1 MRIGYSI
8 GFPFPSVHGWILHQ
22 LSSVAEAVRHH
33 ARANSLFSTVPGVL
47 FDGIGHALG
56 RGIHHPC
63 SLPTPGSLGWTSS
76 LLCTPWNPGFV
87 STDTQ
92 NGFKSCR
99 LIRGLVLDHGAR
111 HPDMKKRVEDA
122 FVLTC
127 NVSLEYEKTWVHS
140 KCSCPKDFSLK
151 VCLNTNQDCEGERW
165 CPFCSPFGGKKNLWE
180 RQSFTVLFILL
191 CDHRKIES
199 PSFLGYNL
207 IFWSKHFNT
216 LQSSPASSVC
226 LIFWSGKALN

>member
-1 MRIGYSI
+1 MLFFSWGLWLDDALGWHLLNTKQHLIDEDWIFHRISI
-8 GFPFPSVHGWILHQ
+8 SLSAWMNSAPAFLSSWGSQTPCQSKFPFFHCAWC
-22 LSSVAEAVRHH
+22 AVWWDW
-33 ARANSLFSTVPGVL
+33 ACPWKGNTSPLFT
-47 FDGIGHALG
+47 A
-56 RGIHHPC
+56 
-63 SLPTPGSLGWTSS
+63 TPGSLGWTSS
-76 LLCTPWNPGFV
+76 VLCTPWNPGFV

-165 CPFCSPFGGKKNLWE
+165 CPFCSPFGKKKISE
-180 RQSFTVLFILL
+180 RG
-191 CDHRKIES
+191 R
-199 PSFLGYNL
+199 
-207 IFWSKHFNT
+207 
-216 LQSSPASSVC
+216 ASQC
-226 LIFWSGKALN
+226 F